1 MHTWKY
7 LEYLSPL
14 VAELV
19 YYREK
24 SQFIHT
30 PAAGGQHPRTQSERV
45 GPNLGIVAHSC
56 SDSGGGATCDIMGT
70 CKARRAIANI
80 QLR

>member
-30 PAAGGQHPRTQSERV
+30 SAAGGQHSRTQSKRD
-45 GPNLGIVAHSC
+45 GLNLGIVAHIAA
-56 SDSGGGATCDIMGT
+56 ATVAGEH
-70 CKARRAIANI
+70 
-80 QLR
+80 L